1 MNHFDDGFNA
11 TKHWLDTSEGA
22 QPCPPIETTNEERV
36 AWWSGAD
43 KAREF
48 YEAAKQQDDADDKQ
62 IEDAAISLCYSL
74 ALLTGLWMAW
84 RGPVAVA
91 VFGAALALYAAYK
104 LRYPTK

>member
-11 TKHWLDTSEGA
+11 TKRWLDTSEGA

-62 IEDAAISLCYSL
+62 IEDAVIGLCY
-74 ALLTGLWMAW
+74 ALSMTAGVWLMYQGSWCIPI
-84 RGPVAVA
+84 GGFV
-91 VFGAALALYAAYK
+91 ALYSAYK